1 MKNTKYLFV
10 ILSGPSL
17 PGGKYIRP
25 YPGPFSNNLELKQVD
40 TKTFLAMK
48 GYVTFVQVT
57 AAKSKMKII
66 SY

>member
-1 MKNTKYLFV
+1 MACMCKGFRVGGRVPLLVNGV
-10 ILSGPSL
+10 SRAPLS
-17 PGGKYIRP
+17 
-25 YPGPFSNNLELKQVD
+25 PFTDFLVD

-57 AAKSKMKII
+57 KSKMKII